1 VLSKFFGE
9 KGFTL
14 IEVLIGLIILA
25 IGVLAIAG
33 MQITSIRGTS
43 FSNNLNQASILA
55 QERLEFLK
63 SLPISDTRLGTGYGT
78 QNYPNDMNVG
88 IFLGSYSATR
98 NPNYVLIRYTVSWLE
113 QGVTHHVSFS
123 TIKSR

>member
-1 VLSKFFGE
+1 MSSRFFG
-9 KGFTL
+9 KNGFTL

-33 MQITSIRGTS
+33 MQITAIRGTS

-63 SLPISDTRLGTGYGT
+63 GLQISDTRLDTG
-78 QNYPNDMNVG
+78 NYPNDINVG
-88 IFLGSYSATR
+88 IFNGNYSATR
-98 NPNYVLIRYTVSWLE
+98 NPNYVLIRYTVLWLE
-113 QGVTHHVSFS
+113 QEMTHSISFS